1 MGWRRELYQ
10 QRMAAYRHLQTVIY
24 LTGPSRDENIEALNL
39 FPKITELDGVY
50 RLLGI
55 DICNDS

>member
-1 MGWRRELYQ
+1 
-10 QRMAAYRHLQTVIY
+10 MAKGVAPATDGCI
-24 LTGPSRDENIEALNL
+24 PSFTDSHISDRSKQALNL